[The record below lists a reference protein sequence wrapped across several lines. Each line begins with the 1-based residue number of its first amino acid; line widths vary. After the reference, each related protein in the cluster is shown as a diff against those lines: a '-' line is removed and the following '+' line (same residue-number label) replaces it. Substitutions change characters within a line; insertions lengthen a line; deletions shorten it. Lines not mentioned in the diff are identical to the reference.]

1 MNRSNFLPRAAALL
15 LTLVLMACTALPGFA
30 VYQMPIQ
37 TVSDTESVYLSIWT
51 PASPSFA
58 RTPTSSGTSPV

>member
-30 VYQMPIQ
+30 L
-37 TVSDTESVYLSIWT
+37 TKSASRTESVVMGKA
-51 PASPSFA
+51 PPPS
-58 RTPTSSGTSPV
+58 

>member
-37 TVSDTESVYLSIWT
+37 TVSDTESVYLFNLDTGKIGR
-51 PASPSFA
+51 AH
-58 RTPTSSGTSPV
+58 V